1 MPSSPDL
8 SAFPPLVGCIANALL
23 EKKAEDIRIL
33 DVSTLSSFTNYFV
46 ICTANSDVQAKAISG
61 HVLDDTKKLLQER
74 TFGKEGFESHKW
86 IVLDYFDV
94 VVHIFIPEA
103 REFYA
108 LERMWN
114 DAKVTTVQDP

>member
-1 MPSSPDL
+1 MPSTDL
-8 SAFPPLVGCIANALL
+8 SAFPALVSCIANSLL

-46 ICTANSDVQAKAISG
+46 ICSANSDTHAKAVSG
-61 HVLDDTKKLLQER
+61 HVLEETKKQLSER
-74 TFGKEGFESHKW
+74 TFGKEGFETNKW

-94 VVHIFIPEA
+94 VVHIFIPET
-103 REFYA
+103 RSFYA

-114 DAKVTTVQDP
+114 DAKVTSVQDT